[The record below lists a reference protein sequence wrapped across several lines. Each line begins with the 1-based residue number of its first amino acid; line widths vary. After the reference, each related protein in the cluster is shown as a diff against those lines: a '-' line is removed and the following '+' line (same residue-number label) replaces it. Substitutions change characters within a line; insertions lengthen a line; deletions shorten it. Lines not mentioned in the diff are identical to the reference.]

1 MGKSDET
8 SLNELH
14 FLAIIIIIDGIALVY
29 GSIQAYKA
37 RIVTTEYSESQY
49 LGYTM
54 ASCLQALSIMCP
66 VLFLASDHV
75 RARYAVKAC
84 FALVPSATILYFIFV
99 PKLSHYKQMRER
111 RLSNRLRRIATFR
124 PIPTVGG
131 NDNDNDDAA
140 SILETNVHRSHS
152 NQQRRGS
159 DSIMSNGD
167 VDHQPKNSTGG
178 MGVDNV
184 NDDGSDQYEEEEE
197 DEEEQEPGIMVLSIH
212 RPSQAQNHL
221 VPSSSAA
228 SGPSSSAS
236 PVSLWV
242 NQQTNY
248 QTDESIKRIVQTTSP
263 HRVNCSS

>member
-111 RLSNRLRRIATFR
+111 RLSSRLRRIAAFR
-124 PIPTVGG
+124 PIPAVGG
-131 NDNDNDDAA
+131 NNNDNDDAA
-140 SILETNVHRSHS
+140 SMSDTHLYRPYFS
-152 NQQRRGS
+152 QQRRGS

-167 VDHQPKNSTGG
+167 NDHQPKNITDE
-178 MGVDNV
+178 MGADNV
-184 NDDGSDQYEEEEE
+184 NDDGSDQDDDDEVEEEEEE

-212 RPSQAQNHL
+212 RPGQAQNHL

-236 PVSLWV
+236 PVSL
-242 NQQTNY
+242 
-248 QTDESIKRIVQTTSP
+248 
-263 HRVNCSS
+263 